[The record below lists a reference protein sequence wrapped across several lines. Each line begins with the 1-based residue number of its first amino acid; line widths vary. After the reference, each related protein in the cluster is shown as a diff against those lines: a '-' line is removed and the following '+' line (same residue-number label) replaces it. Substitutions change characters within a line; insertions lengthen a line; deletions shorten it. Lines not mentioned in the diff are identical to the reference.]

1 MTLSSKSL
9 SRRTVLKSG
18 VALTSMLAAPGLLRA
33 EPAPVKVG
41 LLQPISGAF
50 ALDGDLAKIGAEF
63 AIKEIND
70 AGGIKALGGAK
81 LELVIGD
88 SRSNAEAGAQATEEL
103 QSAGVAAVLGGFA
116 SGIALTATQTASR
129 YDLPFVVDCAV
140 ADTITERGLKNT
152 FRFNPNFSMATSVA
166 LKNLVKLNDDA
177 GKPIKTVAIVHEDGL
192 FGSGLA
198 KIMQEKLPPLGF
210 QIVETI
216 AHPTPARDM
225 TNVVLRLRALNPD
238 LIVPSHYFN
247 EFVLMARTLQQQRVR
262 PKGIYAVFGGAA
274 SSYRFVN
281 EFPEAAQGVMDCNHW
296 GDPKSPIT
304 AKLRET
310 VTAAGKF
317 YAYNTP
323 INYSLVKVFAQAVE
337 KAGSADRAKIIEALA
352 ANEFDSGIM
361 PYGKTK
367 FDAKGQ
373 NTSALP
379 LNTQVQGKDIKV
391 IYPAEYADAKPVF
404 PING

>member
-1 MTLSSKSL
+1 MTRHQNSP

-63 AIKEIND
+63 AVKEIND

-81 LELVIGD
+81 LELVVGD

-103 QSAGVAAVLGGFA
+103 QSAGVVGVLGGFA
-116 SGIALTATQTASR
+116 SGIALTATQTAAR

-152 FRFNPNFSMATSVA
+152 FRFNPNFSMATAVA

-247 EFVLMARTLQQQRVR
+247 EFVLMARTLQQRVR

-323 INYSLVKVFAQAVE
+323 INYSLMKVFAQAIE

-379 LNTQVQGKDIKV
+379 MNTQVQGKDIKV
-391 IYPAEYADAKPVF
+391 IYPAEYAEAKPVF